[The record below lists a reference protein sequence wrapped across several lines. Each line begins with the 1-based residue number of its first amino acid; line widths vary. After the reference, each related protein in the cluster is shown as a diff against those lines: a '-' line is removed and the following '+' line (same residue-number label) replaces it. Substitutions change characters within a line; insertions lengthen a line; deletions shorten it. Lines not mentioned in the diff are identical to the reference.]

1 MKNNI
6 IKFEAPKSKK
16 RKQPVFSSPVSAGF
30 PIYVQKDEH
39 LEELEIVN
47 AVAVINA
54 DTSVIFNIE
63 GNSMQPEFNDGDAVI
78 VDTLLHKQ
86 LPPNGLNNKMVIARL
101 NGDFII
107 KTFRKTNKGILLIPS
122 NPEYKEIMVSPYD
135 DFEVFGVVLYTIKKR
150 VNKV

>member
-16 RKQPVFSSPVSAGF
+16 IKQPVSSSPISAGF

-39 LEELEIVN
+39 LEELEIIN

-101 NGDFII
+101 NGAFTI

-122 NPEYKEIMVSPYD
+122 NPEYKEIRVSPYD
-135 DFEVFGVVLYTIKKR
+135 DFEVFGVVLYTIKR
-150 VNKV
+150 VLDKV